1 MTTSAWRS
9 RIVGYGNV
17 DPHDLVGNPRN
28 WRTHPDHQRDALA
41 GLLTEV
47 GWVAEVLVNQ
57 RTGFVVDGHL
67 RVASALRHG
76 ETSVPVRYVDLDDAE
91 ERLVLATFDPVS
103 ALAGSDADTLA
114 ALLEGLQPADAAVAA
129 LLKDLAPPLNKH
141 LNPDDA
147 DLTPPAEPITK
158 PGDLWLLGEHR
169 LLCGD
174 STVAADVER
183 LMDGDAPALM
193 VTDPP
198 YGVDYDAEWRND
210 RAAKGQ
216 LAYAARRTQPVDNDD
231 RADWTQ
237 AWALSPSS
245 VVYCWS
251 GGLTAIASGLSLE
264 QAGYGIRAQIM
275 WAKSNFPISRGHY
288 HWRHEACW
296 YAVRGDATAGWIGDH
311 SQTTLWEIDLDRN
324 VEGGHSTQKPVECMR
339 RPIRNHSGDVYDPF
353 VGSGTTI
360 VAAEREGRG
369 CYALDIDPGYCD
381 VSVRRWERVSGRQ
394 AVKTHA

>member
-1 MTTSAWRS
+1 VTTSAWRS

-158 PGDLWLLGEHR
+158 P
-169 LLCGD
+169 
-174 STVAADVER
+174 
-183 LMDGDAPALM
+183 
-193 VTDPP
+193 
-198 YGVDYDAEWRND
+198 
-210 RAAKGQ
+210 
-216 LAYAARRTQPVDNDD
+216 
-231 RADWTQ
+231 
-237 AWALSPSS
+237 
-245 VVYCWS
+245 
-251 GGLTAIASGLSLE
+251 
-264 QAGYGIRAQIM
+264 
-275 WAKSNFPISRGHY
+275 
-288 HWRHEACW
+288 
-296 YAVRGDATAGWIGDH
+296 AGWIGDH